1 MNLDVILGILLPF
14 AGTTLGAA
22 MVFFMRKEMNEKLQK
37 GLLGFASGVMIAASV
52 WSLLIPAIEMAEEGG
67 QIAWIPAAAGFLL
80 GIGFLLLLDTVTPHQ
95 HFQESEPEG
104 IQASLRKTT
113 MLMLAVTLHNIP
125 EGMAVGVTFAG
136 VLSDNVLI
144 TMTGAFV
151 LSAGIAIQN
160 FPERLFPCR

>member
-104 IQASLRKTT
+104 IQASLRKS
-113 MLMLAVTLHNIP
+113 
-125 EGMAVGVTFAG
+125 
-136 VLSDNVLI
+136 SDLPWK
-144 TMTGAFV
+144 G
-151 LSAGIAIQN
+151 
-160 FPERLFPCR
+160 RR

>member
-67 QIAWIPAAAGFLL
+67 QIAWIPAAAGVLL

-95 HFQESEPEG
+95 PE
-104 IQASLRKTT
+104 Q
-113 MLMLAVTLHNIP
+113 
-125 EGMAVGVTFAG
+125 
-136 VLSDNVLI
+136 
-144 TMTGAFV
+144 
-151 LSAGIAIQN
+151 
-160 FPERLFPCR
+160 